1 MNGFRLACMMTVL
14 FLAGLWIGCANPSY
28 VNGLDRILAQQSLD
42 NPKTFDYRCTAGA
55 HRGASVDHRENT
67 LAALIAADQDDRY
80 AFIEFDVQYSWD
92 KKIVVYHD
100 KRMFRLHGY
109 LASVG
114 ETPFEE
120 LRDLSAGEMPE
131 FREVMDRLTKRVN
144 IEIKS
149 QGDDEKDRQLVDE
162 IMADLR
168 ARKREHEVM
177 ISSISRKVVAYM
189 GEAYPDIPAGLVI
202 WLTSSTYLHMDGL
215 TRSLFDG
222 VREARADYL
231 ILYKANLRNIDPLI
245 RLKPRDVT
253 IMFWDF
259 DDTIFMVHKDLS
271 DRLWGTSAIGSLY
284 QSLRYRLA
292 NLFRYGS
299 VPVRRKA

>member
-1 MNGFRLACMMTVL
+1 MMIVL
-14 FLAGLWIGCANPSY
+14 FPAGLWIGCANPSY
-28 VNGLDRILAQQSLD
+28 VNGLDWILAQQSRA
-42 NPKTFDYRCTAGA
+42 NPETFDYRCTAGA

-67 LAALIAADQDDRY
+67 LAALVAADQDDRY
-80 AFIEFDVQYSWD
+80 AFIEFDVQYSRD

-100 KRMFRLHGY
+100 KRMFRLHGR

-120 LRDLSAGEMPE
+120 LRDLSAGEMSE
-131 FREVMDRLTKRVN
+131 FRDVMDRLTKRVN

-149 QGDDEKDRQLVDE
+149 QGDEEEDRQLVDE

-168 ARKREHEVM
+168 ARKRERDVM
-177 ISSISRKVVAYM
+177 ISSISKNVVSYVS
-189 GEAYPDIPAGLVI
+189 GAYPDIPTGLVF

-215 TRSLFDG
+215 TLRLFETA
-222 VREARADYL
+222 REAGADYL
-231 ILYKANLRNIDPLI
+231 ILFKANLRNIDPLI

-253 IMFWDF
+253 LMFWDF

-271 DRLWGTSAIGSLY
+271 DRLWGTSAMASLY

-292 NLFRYGS
+292 GLFR
-299 VPVRRKA
+299 